1 MLLFYVD
8 NTNRQLLLAQIKYLF
23 VFKGIRSCITDSPL
37 RLSVCDSVLR
47 PFPWPFFTWKPKPF
61 YIKEA
66 NPLFKLH
73 AHEDACNY
81 VIFLDIQKSLTQNQ
95 PIVFSAIPGCP
106 PATNLPSYTTR
117 ARTSHNYDSN
127 KYVFQQHIRTII

>member
-23 VFKGIRSCITDSPL
+23 CFLKVLEVVSLTLNCDC
-37 RLSVCDSVLR
+37 LSVTLYYD
-47 PFPWPFFTWKPKPF
+47 PFRDRF

-66 NPLFKLH
+66 SPLFKLH

-81 VIFLDIQKSLTQNQ
+81 AIFLDIQKSLTQNQ
-95 PIVFSAIPGCP
+95 PIVFRAIPGCP
-106 PATNLPSYTTR
+106 PATNLLSYTTR

-127 KYVFQQHIRTII
+127 KYVFSTTY